1 VSRED
6 NVRVA
11 AADAAGRAL
20 AQAGLSEAGCLFV
33 AATAHHLDE
42 AIDLC
47 ASLREAAGPRARI
60 VGGAAAAVMTLGD
73 AAEEGPA
80 LGVLALEGPAMPFSF
95 TPGNAASLHAA
106 ARTAGPGAL
115 GLVFADPGASL
126 PQLLAALSREAPAIR
141 FAGGGVSAEGGVL
154 LDDDLADAM
163 AVGLLV
169 PGGAR
174 VAVAQSQKPVGKPF
188 RVTRA
193 EGRLLHELDG
203 KPALEALAALAEL
216 PGLEDL
222 DEALQF
228 VAVGAAT
235 GPGEVFR
242 EDDFLTLPILGVRED
257 LGALELG
264 GKVVEGTQLTFTL
277 RDGMGARRSLTTALS
292 ALPSGSPAFG
302 VYFDCASR
310 GTTLYGVPGL
320 DLSLIEK
327 QLGRFPLLAL
337 RTSFEVG
344 PLGGAVGLHLF
355 SGVLGLS
362 GEPGPGARPTPS
374 TA

>member
-1 VSRED
+1 MRAGAAVSRED
-6 NVRVA
+6 DVRA
-11 AADAAGRAL
+11 AATQAAGSAL
-20 AQAGLSEAGCLFV
+20 AQAGLAQAGCLFV
-33 AATAHHLDE
+33 AATPHHLDE

-47 ASLREAAGPRARI
+47 AALRAAAGPHTRI
-60 VGGAAAAVMTLGD
+60 VGGAASSVMILGD
-73 AAEEGPA
+73 EAEEGPA

-95 TPGNAASLHAA
+95 APGAPASLHAA
-106 ARTAGPGAL
+106 ARAAGPGAL
-115 GLVFADPGASL
+115 GLVFADPGSSL
-126 PQLLAALSREAPAIR
+126 PQLLAALSREAPAIS

-154 LDDDLADAM
+154 LDDDLADAA

-174 VAVAQSQKPVGKPF
+174 VAVSQSQKPVGKPF
-188 RVTRA
+188 LVTRV
-193 EGRLLHELDG
+193 EGRLLHELDD
-203 KPALEALAALAEL
+203 KPALEALAALSEL
-216 PGLEDL
+216 PGLHDL
-222 DEALQF
+222 EEALQF

-235 GPGEVFR
+235 GPGEAFR

-264 GKVVEGTQLTFTL
+264 GRLAEGTHLTFTL
-277 RDGMGARRSLTTALS
+277 RDGIGARRSLTAALS
-292 ALPSGSPAFG
+292 ALPGGRPAFG

-310 GTTLYGVPGL
+310 GTNLYGVPGL

-344 PLGGAVGLHLF
+344 PLGAGVGLHLY
-355 SGVLGLS
+355 SGVLALS
-362 GEPGPGARPTPS
+362 G
-374 TA
+374 